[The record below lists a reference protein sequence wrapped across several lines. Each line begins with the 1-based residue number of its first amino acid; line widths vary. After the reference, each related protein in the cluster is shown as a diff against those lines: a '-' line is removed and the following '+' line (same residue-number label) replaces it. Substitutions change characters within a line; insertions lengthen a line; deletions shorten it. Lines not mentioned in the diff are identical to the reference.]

1 MANVVVNQLQ
11 LPAASE
17 TIQHGYLHTDD
28 GHFSWPSM
36 HASPD
41 ELSPDTRFRELQ
53 QELRTMLFAEAPS
66 LLNTRACSPLS
77 TQSDAGSDQ
86 VGEYPQ
92 EEPDFGRTSISKS
105 RLIKYMTHWI
115 TDSAPCLDKFD
126 EAQHFAVE
134 IPLLARRSP
143 ALLYAILAFSARH
156 MERKLGA
163 QKTYDSLELY
173 QESIALL
180 AAGLQARD
188 ANMVAVVCILA
199 CLELMSDSSWDWRRH
214 VEGCATLL
222 SLFNVHGFC
231 GGLLQAVFWCY
242 ARMDVC
248 GAVLAHG
255 SESTVLHIGQWLA
268 PTRLLIHPL
277 ARREEMVRQMFGQH
291 SVNSPDMYGNWA
303 IYLCAKVTDLS
314 YRRTS
319 LLESDQADQYDTRP
333 FEVQWRRLWT
343 DLQHW
348 YSHRPP
354 SMQPV
359 KATPGDGD
367 ELFPDILFVHRAAI
381 SSNQSYHTACIL
393 MLELHK
399 PRTETAPGSSQ
410 DSIIWHARRVCG
422 ISLTNPHRG
431 NLINAIQPLC
441 LAGRYFTHL
450 DEHLAVARLLRLI
463 HESTGWGSLGRIKEL
478 EILWGYEPGTLLS
491 ILQA

>member
-1 MANVVVNQLQ
+1 MAGFVVNQLQ
-11 LPAASE
+11 LSASSE

-28 GHFSWPSM
+28 DGHFLWPPA
-36 HASPD
+36 HATPD
-41 ELSPDTRFRELQ
+41 EFSPDTRFRELQ

-77 TQSDAGSDQ
+77 TQIDAGSDAAA
-86 VGEYPQ
+86 EYPR

-105 RLIKYMTHWI
+105 RLIKYLTHWI
-115 TDSAPCLDKFD
+115 TESAPCLDKFD

-214 VEGCATLL
+214 VEAAPLCSASSTSTASVVGSYKPSSGATL
-222 SLFNVHGFC
+222 
-231 GGLLQAVFWCY
+231 
-242 ARMDVC
+242 
-248 GAVLAHG
+248 
-255 SESTVLHIGQWLA
+255 WLA
-268 PTRLLIHPL
+268 PARLLIHPL
-277 ARREEMVRQMFGQH
+277 ARREEMVRQMFEQH
-291 SVNSPDMYGNWA
+291 SANSPDMYGNWA

-333 FEVQWRRLWT
+333 FEAQWRRLWT

-354 SMQPV
+354 AMQPV
-359 KATPGDGD
+359 TSAAGAGD

-393 MLELHK
+393 MLELHQ
-399 PRTETAPGSSQ
+399 PRTEMAPTSSQ
-410 DSIIWHARRVCG
+410 DSTIWHARRVCG

-463 HESTGWGSLGRIKEL
+463 HESTGWGSLGRIREL

-491 ILQA
+491 ILKANDEPQRTP